1 MELAWH
7 MKGMVQLFRQREV
20 GLDYGQI
27 AMDFYDYQVL
37 DQMPGVRLKW
47 GRDFYR
53 SCSKKN
59 EMEEKE
65 NG

>member
-1 MELAWH
+1 MN
-7 MKGMVQLFRQREV
+7 MIKSIKRKFIKR
-20 GLDYGQI
+20 I
-27 AMDFYDYQVL
+27 IDFYDYQIL